1 MHLIKVAVLGLLLV
15 STYAAAGDCV
25 NPEMPAI
32 PDGASST
39 MEQMIAS
46 QKAVKAFQAANI
58 AYMACVEPMLTAAG
72 AELKAASGDEKA
84 AAQTNYDE
92 VETTYNNAVSVEEEV
107 AGEFNAA
114 IREYKAAN
122 PS

>member
-1 MHLIKVAVLGLLLV
+1 MRLIKIAALSLLLG
-15 STYAAAGDCV
+15 STYAAAGGCV
-25 NPEMPAI
+25 NPEAPAI

-46 QKAVKAFQAANI
+46 QKTVKTFQAANI
-58 AYMACVEPMLTAAG
+58 EYMACLEPGLTAAE
-72 AELKAASGDEKA
+72 AQLKAAPKDEKA
-84 AAQTNYDE
+84 AAQTNFE
-92 VETTYNNAVSVEEEV
+92 ELQATYNGAVSAEEEV
-107 AGEFNAA
+107 AGQFNAA